1 MLRSCAV
8 SLVVVVRYLWWGLR
22 HLALRNRASG
32 LSRRLLCLFDL
43 PAASPKLL
51 LAYFVCRISWLNR
64 TCHSWI
70 LETNILSFGT
80 SIHNSRASSSTA
92 SQESTP
98 PQLWLPFQVCH
109 DFPKGLCEQL
119 LTILLVIVKHQGK
132 KYNVDLDPTSVGE
145 VFKFQLY
152 SLTGVEPDRQKILV
166 KGGQLKDDT
175 DLSKLGAK
183 PGQTFMMMGTPS
195 TDGGSDLGRPKEAIK
210 FVEDM
215 TEAEAAQQVGA
226 TPAGLQNLGNTCY
239 LNSTL
244 QTLRAV
250 PELQQELVKYTAA
263 PPSAGPSGTTLGDL
277 SMFGLGGLGAS
288 TDLTASLRDLYKQ
301 MGETQEGFP
310 PLAFLNALRTAFPQ
324 FAEKAKSG
332 HGYAQQDAEEA
343 WSQIVQQLR
352 QKLKIQGVPEGIAEA
367 KDFSFVDK
375 YLAGRFKS
383 ITECD
388 ESAAKEAGEEPVES
402 EDVFLK
408 LDCHISGA
416 TNHLRDGILAG
427 LEEKIEKTSPVLGRD
442 AVYTKRSKIARLPK
456 YLTVHFVRFFWK
468 REAQKKAKIMRKV
481 TFPHEL
487 DVVEFCTDEL
497 RQMLIPVR
505 DKVREVRKDEED
517 VERARKRQKRIHDKQ
532 VADEAAG
539 IVDSVSES
547 KKADEKKKD
556 EKKKDDDTEME
567 DVVYKTDAEVEA
579 ERAAAIL
586 EAKKEL
592 HALINPELMKDD
604 GANKSGLYELRGV
617 VTHQGASADS
627 GHYTSY
633 VKKQGPLDPKTGKRG
648 EEDGKWWWFN
658 DDKVSEVDA
667 EKIDTLSG
675 GGESHSALILLYK
688 AIPLPTAEGLSE

>member
-1 MLRSCAV
+1 VA
-8 SLVVVVRYLWWGLR
+8 G
-22 HLALRNRASG
+22 
-32 LSRRLLCLFDL
+32 
-43 PAASPKLL
+43 
-51 LAYFVCRISWLNR
+51 I
-64 TCHSWI
+64 
-70 LETNILSFGT
+70 
-80 SIHNSRASSSTA
+80 
-92 SQESTP
+92 
-98 PQLWLPFQVCH
+98 
-109 DFPKGLCEQL
+109 L
-119 LTILLVIVKHQGK
+119 LTTLAVIVKHQGK
-132 KYNVDLDPTSVGE
+132 KYDVELDPTSLGE

-195 TDGGSDLGRPKEAIK
+195 GGGGELQRPKEAVK

-215 TEAEAAQQVGA
+215 TEAEAAKQVGA
-226 TPAGLQNLGNTCY
+226 IPAGLQNLGNTCY

-250 PELQQELVKYTAA
+250 PELQQELAKYTPA
-263 PPSAGPSGTTLGDL
+263 PPAAGTSGTSLGDL
-277 SMFGLGGLGAS
+277 SMFGLSGLGAS
-288 TDLTASLRDLYKQ
+288 ADLTASLRDLYKQ
-301 MGETQEGFP
+301 MGETQDGFP
-310 PLAFLNALRTAFPQ
+310 PLVFLNALRTAFPQ
-324 FAEKAKSG
+324 FAQKSKSG

-343 WSQIVQQLR
+343 WSQIVSQLR
-352 QKLKIQGVPEGIAEA
+352 QKLKLKEPNEGSTEA
-367 KDFSFVDK
+367 KEISFVDK
-375 YLAGRFKS
+375 YFAGGFSS

-388 ESAAKEAGEEPVES
+388 EQAARDGGEEAVKS
-402 EDVFLK
+402 DDVFLK
-408 LDCHISGA
+408 LDCHISA
-416 TNHLRDGILAG
+416 TTNHLRDGILAG
-427 LEEKIEKTSPVLGRD
+427 LEEKIEKNSSVLNRD
-442 AVYTKRSKIARLPK
+442 AIYTKKSKISRLPK

-481 TFPHEL
+481 TFPDEL

-497 RQMLIPVR
+497 RKMLVPVR

-547 KKADEKKKD
+547 QKADEKKAED
-556 EKKKDDDTEME
+556 KKKEAKAADGDTAMD
-567 DVVYKTDAEVEA
+567 DVVYKTDAEIDA

-586 EAKKEL
+586 AAKKEL
-592 HALINPELMKDD
+592 HALIDPDLEKDE

-627 GHYTSY
+627 GHYTTY
-633 VKKQGPLDPKTGKRG
+633 VKKVGPLDPKTGKRG

-667 EKIDTLSG
+667 DKITTLSG

-688 AIPLPTAEGLSE
+688 AIPLPSAEGLAE

>member
-1 MLRSCAV
+1 
-8 SLVVVVRYLWWGLR
+8 
-22 HLALRNRASG
+22 
-32 LSRRLLCLFDL
+32 
-43 PAASPKLL
+43 
-51 LAYFVCRISWLNR
+51 
-64 TCHSWI
+64 
-70 LETNILSFGT
+70 
-80 SIHNSRASSSTA
+80 
-92 SQESTP
+92 
-98 PQLWLPFQVCH
+98 
-109 DFPKGLCEQL
+109 
-119 LTILLVIVKHQGK
+119 
-132 KYNVDLDPTSVGE
+132 
-145 VFKFQLY
+145 
-152 SLTGVEPDRQKILV
+152 
-166 KGGQLKDDT
+166 
-175 DLSKLGAK
+175 
-183 PGQTFMMMGTPS
+183 MMMGTPS
-195 TDGGSDLGRPKEAIK
+195 GDGNELARPKEAIK

-250 PELQQELVKYTAA
+250 PELQEQLAKYTPA
-263 PPSAGPSGTTLGDL
+263 PNVGPSGNTLGDL
-277 SMFGLGGLGAS
+277 SMFGLGGMGNSL
-288 TDLTASLRDLYKQ
+288 DLTASLRDLYKQ
-301 MGETQEGFP
+301 MSQTQEGFP
-310 PLAFLNALRTAFPQ
+310 PLVFLNALRAAFPQ

-343 WSQIVQQLR
+343 WSQIVAQLR
-352 QKLKIQGVPEGIAEA
+352 QKLKL
-367 KDFSFVDK
+367 KDAGSSADGSSSQDISFIDK
-375 YLAGRFKS
+375 YMAGCFSS

-388 ESAAKEAGEEPVES
+388 ESAARDAGEEPVKS

-408 LDCHISGA
+408 LDCHISGT

-427 LEEKIEKTSPVLGRD
+427 LEEKLEKKSPVLDRD
-442 AVYTKRSKIARLPK
+442 AVYTKKSRISRLPK

-497 RQMLIPVR
+497 RKMLIPVR

-517 VERARKRQKRIHDKQ
+517 IERARKRQKRIHDKE
-532 VADEAAG
+532 VADAAAG

-547 KKADEKKKD
+547 KKGDKKKD
-556 EKKKDDDTEME
+556 EKKGEPATGADAEMT
-567 DVVYKTDAEVEA
+567 DVVYKTDAEIDA
-579 ERAAAIL
+579 EKAAAIL

-592 HALINPELMKDD
+592 HALINPELAKDD

-633 VKKQGPLDPKTGKRG
+633 VKKQGPLDPKTGIRG

-658 DDKVSEVDA
+658 DDKVSEVEA

-675 GGESHSALILLYK
+675 GGESHSALILLYR
-688 AIPLPTAEGLSE
+688 AIPLPTAEGLTEQKL